1 MKREASD
8 FAGDGAGSAARANVW
23 TVPWSTVMQ
32 LETKY
37 LRLCTAVTLGSRF
50 GDWRTGFCSIRLAT
64 DTRQS
69 TLSPKCLGES
79 TSRFSEYETR
89 QGHQQAGSADRR
101 PDQKALRPVGH
112 GDVIRP

>member
-8 FAGDGAGSAARANVW
+8 FAGGGVGSAARANVW

-50 GDWRTGFCSIRLAT
+50 GDWRVCWLGGRSRHWLFCLVMLAQV
-64 DTRQS
+64 R
-69 TLSPKCLGES
+69 TLSCGATIPRDYRTAIVTTGLIWP
-79 TSRFSEYETR
+79 
-89 QGHQQAGSADRR
+89 AMAN
-101 PDQKALRPVGH
+101 
-112 GDVIRP
+112 